1 MDADSSVSS
10 SDSSI
15 SSIDTIDRLI
25 EQCFNASIFT
35 HQPPTWHY
43 HTMEEELKTSK
54 GVYLICDG
62 GYLRWKSLICP
73 YAGSDET
80 GQLGY
85 YNSNLESIM
94 NDVECT
100 FGILKKRWR
109 ILDYC
114 LQYYDMKFCEMIL
127 PSIVNCTICCL
138 MLAKTAGFALYV

>member
-1 MDADSSVSS
+1 
-10 SDSSI
+10 
-15 SSIDTIDRLI
+15 
-25 EQCFNASIFT
+25 
-35 HQPPTWHY
+35 
-43 HTMEEELKTSK
+43 MEEELKTSK

-114 LQYYDMKFCEMIL
+114 LQYYDMKFCEMIF
-127 PSIVNCTICCL
+127 TIYCELHNVLLDVGKDC
-138 MLAKTAGFALYV
+138 GFRTVRVR